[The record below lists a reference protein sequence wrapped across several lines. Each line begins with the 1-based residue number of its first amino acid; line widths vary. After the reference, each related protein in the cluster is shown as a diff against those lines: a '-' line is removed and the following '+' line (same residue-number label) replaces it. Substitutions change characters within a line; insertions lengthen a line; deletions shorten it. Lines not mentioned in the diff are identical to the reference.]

1 MAIHLDSYMD
11 KFYCI
16 MLMAQKLI
24 ALVKGEITA
33 ESQDNPQFQEA
44 LVSGHMI
51 LAIIRERFEN
61 VLFNARKKI
70 DIMASRKPDT
80 FQLTT

>member
-1 MAIHLDSYMD
+1 
-11 KFYCI
+11 
-16 MLMAQKLI
+16 MAQKLI
-24 ALVKGEITA
+24 SLVKGEIAA

-44 LVSGHMI
+44 LISGHII

-70 DIMASRKPDT
+70 DIMASKKLDT
-80 FQLTT
+80 FQFTT